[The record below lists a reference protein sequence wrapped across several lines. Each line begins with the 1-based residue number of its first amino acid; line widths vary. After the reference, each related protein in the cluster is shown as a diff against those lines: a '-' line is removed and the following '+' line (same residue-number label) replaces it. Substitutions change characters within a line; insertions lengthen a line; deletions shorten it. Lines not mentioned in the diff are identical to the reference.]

1 MPLEW
6 KDMRSRLD
14 DLPRYASRAYRMPAA
29 EFNAVRLALLR
40 LGEPV
45 RFALPGLRTLEMVLE
60 QQAWICVDSGL
71 NDFPVLAWVDFE
83 TSGRDALHEPVS
95 CMLYTYHAHAHIIES
110 RVLRAV
116 SEFVDLR
123 LHPESEPRSPADE

>member
-1 MPLEW
+1 
-6 KDMRSRLD
+6 MRSRLD
-14 DLPRYASRAYRMPAA
+14 DLPRYATRTYRMPAA
-29 EFNAVRLALLR
+29 RFNAVRLALLR

-83 TSGRDALHEPVS
+83 AGGRNALHEPVS
-95 CMLYTYHAHAHIIES
+95 CMLYTYHAHAHIIEA
-110 RVLRAV
+110 RVLQAV
-116 SEFVDLR
+116 SEFVDRR
-123 LHPESEPRSPADE
+123 LHPERKPRSPVDD

>member
-1 MPLEW
+1 
-6 KDMRSRLD
+6 MRSRLD

-29 EFNAVRLALLR
+29 QFNAVRLALLR

-83 TSGRDALHEPVS
+83 ASDREALHEPVS

-110 RVLRAV
+110 RVLQAI
-116 SEFVDLR
+116 SEFVNVRLR
-123 LHPESEPRSPADE
+123 PERKSRSPADE